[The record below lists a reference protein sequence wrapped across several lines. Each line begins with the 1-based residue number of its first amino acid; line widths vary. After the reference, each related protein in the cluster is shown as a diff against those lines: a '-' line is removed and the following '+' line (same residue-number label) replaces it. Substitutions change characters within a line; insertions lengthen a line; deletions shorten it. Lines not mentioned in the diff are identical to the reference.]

1 LIAETFILLCVAKL
15 ATLVA
20 LLKLVILPNKRSAN
34 SAEKE
39 KVAAGKS
46 A

>member
-15 ATLVA
+15 AALVA
-20 LLKLVILPNKRSAN
+20 LLKFVVLPNKRSAN
-34 SAEKE
+34 SIEKE
-39 KVAAGKS
+39 KAAAGKS